1 MTCEQLYTLLS
12 AEFPTTNTDW
22 TGHASVPKPP
32 YAVYLE
38 AKPTN
43 IAADNIVYH
52 SIPRYVVE
60 LYIRKNDY
68 VSEGKIE
75 SIFNANEKFWLKD
88 KIWNRELQL
97 YQVNYTI

>member
-1 MTCEQLYTLLS
+1 MTCEQLYTMLS
-12 AEFPTTNTDW
+12 TVCPVTNTDW
-22 TGHASVPKPP
+22 IGHETVPKPP

-38 AKPTN
+38 SKPNN
-43 IAADNIVYH
+43 IAADDKVYY

-75 SIFNANEKFWLKD
+75 TLFDDNDIFWQKD